1 MSRSK
6 WKGPKI
12 TSYFLKVKPQAKPK
26 IFFRAGTILPVF
38 FNKIFNVHN
47 GCNFYSV
54 KITNSLIGF
63 CFGEFV
69 LTRKKPPK

>member
-12 TSYFLKVKPQAKPK
+12 ISFFLRIRTPAKPK
-26 IFFRAGTILPVF
+26 FFFRAGSILPVF
-38 FNKIFNVHN
+38 LNKVLNVHN
-47 GCNFYSV
+47 GRTFYSV

-69 LTRKKPPK
+69 LTRKKSPK